1 MLYYNLVPSYSSP
14 MQIGFMKAKK
24 KKNMNIIGIIKLDFM
39 AYELCWTALDC
50 AGVSNKVATECIC
63 Y

>member
-1 MLYYNLVPSYSSP
+1 MLYYNLVPSYTST
-14 MQIGFMKAKK
+14 MQIALMKAKK
-24 KKNMNIIGIIKLDFM
+24 KNVNIIGIIKVDFM

>member
-1 MLYYNLVPSYSSP
+1 
-14 MQIGFMKAKK
+14 
-24 KKNMNIIGIIKLDFM
+24 MNIIGIIKVDFM
-39 AYELCWTALDC
+39 AYELYWTALDC